1 MDYHNILINNF
12 IKENDI
18 MITSLFNKTFRNE
31 NVEHKEIIKSKGNEK
46 YLSSSIKQYK
56 EAVDVSSEEIS
67 RITIRDILNISIK
80 FCWGIP
86 SLVIMTRGEEIILV
100 PIDTAFHIVCICDW
114 LRSLNTDVRV
124 EFKSLR
130 GLINIVREI
139 NDKLKV

>member
-1 MDYHNILINNF
+1 
-12 IKENDI
+12 
-18 MITSLFNKTFRNE
+18 MITSLFNKTFRKE
-31 NVEHKEIIKSKGNEK
+31 NIEHKKVIKSKGNEK
-46 YLSSSIKQYK
+46 YMSSSIKQYK

-67 RITIRDILNISIK
+67 KITIRDILNISIK

-86 SLVIMTRGEEIILV
+86 SLVIITRGEEIILV
-100 PIDTAFHIVCICDW
+100 PIDSGFHIVCICDW

>member
-1 MDYHNILINNF
+1 MDYHNRLINNF

-18 MITSLFNKTFRNE
+18 MITSLFNTTFRKE
-31 NVEHKEIIKSKGNEK
+31 NMEHKEVIKSKGNEK
-46 YLSSSIKQYK
+46 YMSSSIKQYK

-67 RITIRDILNISIK
+67 KITIRDILNISIN

-86 SLVIMTRGEEIILV
+86 SLVIMTRDEKIILV

-139 NDKLKV
+139 NNKLKV

>member
-1 MDYHNILINNF
+1 
-12 IKENDI
+12 

-31 NVEHKEIIKSKGNEK
+31 NVAHKEIIKPKGYEK

-67 RITIRDILNISIK
+67 KITIRDILNININ

-86 SLVIMTRGEEIILV
+86 SLVIMTRDEKIILV
-100 PIDTAFHIVCICDW
+100 PIDSGFHIVCICDW

>member
-1 MDYHNILINNF
+1 
-12 IKENDI
+12 
-18 MITSLFNKTFRNE
+18 MITSLFNKTFRKE

-46 YLSSSIKQYK
+46 YMSSSIKQYK
-56 EAVDVSSEEIS
+56 EAVDISSEEIS
-67 RITIRDILNISIK
+67 KITIRDILNISIK
-80 FCWGIP
+80 SCWGIP

-100 PIDTAFHIVCICDW
+100 PIDSGFHIVCICDW

>member
-1 MDYHNILINNF
+1 
-12 IKENDI
+12 
-18 MITSLFNKTFRNE
+18 MITSLFNKTFRKE

-46 YLSSSIKQYK
+46 YISSSIKQYK

-67 RITIRDILNISIK
+67 KITIRDILNISIK

-100 PIDTAFHIVCICDW
+100 PIDSGFHIVCICDW
-114 LRSLNTDVRV
+114 LRSLNTDVKV

-139 NDKLKV
+139 NNKLNV